1 MKIEYPASFRFEDQ
15 SCISNRTS
23 VLSSNSPVSKLN
35 SINSGLVRGLE
46 IKLPVAAAKI
56 LNLKNLCKKST
67 VKNPKPN
74 DGKTPVNAPSAAPE
88 AISFTLDFSLANL
101 INLVL
106 ILVMKPVLILGL
118 SSICQSC
125 NF

>member
-1 MKIEYPASFRFEDQ
+1 MSK
-15 SCISNRTS
+15 RTS

-56 LNLKNLCKKST
+56 LNLINLCNRST

-74 DGKTPVNAPSAAPE
+74 DGKTPVKAPNAAPV
-88 AISFTLDFSLANL
+88 AISFTLEFSFANL
-101 INLVL
+101 INLVFYHWL
-106 ILVMKPVLILGL
+106 
-118 SSICQSC
+118 
-125 NF
+125 